1 MCPPSQAGPRNPLPA
16 PVRERKGPVDL
27 RHQRD
32 LYSGFGD
39 ALARAFE
46 FVATP
51 ALFAFLGWLLDR
63 WLGTVAVFAVTFG
76 LFVFGYEFWKMWVVY
91 EARMKVEEQIHSQDS
106 VDLGIAF
113 FGSEVGQCGD
123 TKFCGRHF
131 EIADGKVVHLAKVIL
146 PRDAIAKT
154 PGDMCGL

>member
-1 MCPPSQAGPRNPLPA
+1 MCTPSQAGPNPRPA
-16 PVRERKGPVDL
+16 STRERKGPVDL

-63 WLGTVAVFAVTFG
+63 WLGTVALFAVAFG
-76 LFVFGYEFWKMWVVY
+76 LFVLWYEFWKMWAFY
-91 EARMKVEEQIHSQDS
+91 DARMKVEEE
-106 VDLGIAF
+106 A
-113 FGSEVGQCGD
+113 
-123 TKFCGRHF
+123 R
-131 EIADGKVVHLAKVIL
+131 GKGPVA
-146 PRDAIAKT
+146 T
-154 PGDMCGL
+154 

>member
-1 MCPPSQAGPRNPLPA
+1 VGRRSHPPDAGAMKAKDHRGIYLPYVGDLRHVSDTGRLCPPSQAGPCNPPPA
-16 PVRERKGPVDL
+16 PTRERKGPVDL

-63 WLGTVAVFAVTFG
+63 WLGT
-76 LFVFGYEFWKMWVVY
+76 
-91 EARMKVEEQIHSQDS
+91 
-106 VDLGIAF
+106 
-113 FGSEVGQCGD
+113 
-123 TKFCGRHF
+123 
-131 EIADGKVVHLAKVIL
+131 
-146 PRDAIAKT
+146 
-154 PGDMCGL
+154 